1 MSRRALL
8 LVALLCPACAS
19 GTGPSDPGDPDP
31 QKTDSPAP
39 RTPSR
44 GDAPAPDPPADVI
57 DPPSHPADPPSVT
70 PPASTPD
77 HGDDDDADCKAL
89 LELLENLGCA
99 IAQLA
104 CAVAKDVHVH
114 GAQVPCDIAVPVAC
128 GIGSAVADAA
138 AALCHH

>member
-1 MSRRALL
+1 LL

-19 GTGPSDPGDPDP
+19 GPTDPGDPDP

-39 RTPSR
+39 RTPSH
-44 GDAPAPDPPADVI
+44 GDPPSQTTDPPADESN
-57 DPPSHPADPPSVT
+57 PPSHTTDPPSVP

-77 HGDDDDADCKAL
+77 HGDDDADCKAL
-89 LELLENLGCA
+89 LELLENVGCA

-114 GAQVPCDIAVPVAC
+114 GAQIPCDIAVPVAC